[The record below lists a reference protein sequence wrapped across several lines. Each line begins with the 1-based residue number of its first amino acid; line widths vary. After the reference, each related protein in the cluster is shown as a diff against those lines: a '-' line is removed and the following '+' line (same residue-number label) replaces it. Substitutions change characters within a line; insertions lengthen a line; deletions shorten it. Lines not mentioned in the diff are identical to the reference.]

1 MQASNLDLPTTPLAA
16 PSGATEKPRSRRGT
30 FLKWLRRIHGW
41 VGLWGAILGLL
52 FGVTGFLQNHRATM
66 RIKLDAPEVSSVQVA
81 LPSPAPKSPREL
93 AAYLQTELKL
103 DRTAERSARTP
114 AQPVTWGDQSMIQ
127 PEHWEIRFTSPKY
140 LVNAEYWKGESFVT
154 VERHDQGVLATL
166 EGLHRSNGAGIGWI
180 LLADSMAGSLILLSI
195 TGVVLW
201 TGLNRRRT
209 LGATIFVGSLSAAVV
224 LALQSL

>member
-1 MQASNLDLPTTPLAA
+1 MQASKLEIPAVRLDNLA
-16 PSGATEKPRSRRGT
+16 GAMEKTRSRRGT

-41 VGLWGAILGLL
+41 VGLWGAVLGLL
-52 FGVTGFLQNHRATM
+52 FGVTGILQNHRSVMKIRVA
-66 RIKLDAPEVSSVQVA
+66 APEVSSVQVA
-81 LPSPAPKSPREL
+81 LPSPSPKSPREL

-103 DRTAERSARTP
+103 DRAAERSARTP

-127 PEHWEIRFTSPKY
+127 PEHWEIRFTSPQY
-140 LVNAEYWKGESFVT
+140 QVNAEYWKGESFVT
-154 VERHDQGVLATL
+154 VERRDQGLLATL
-166 EGLHRSNGAGIGWI
+166 EGLHRSNGTGIGWI

-209 LGATIFVGSLSAAVV
+209 LGATIFVVSLSAAVV